1 MVDWSRTAGRE
12 VNSAKEA
19 CELYQKLR
27 RTSVPMYYQSRDRWI
42 DVMRHTM
49 VFTASFFDTHR
60 KVQQYAANVYV

>member
-12 VNSAKEA
+12 VNSAQEA

-42 DVMRHTM
+42 DVMRYTM
-49 VFTASFFDTHR
+49 VFTASLFDTHR
-60 KVQQYAANVYV
+60 KVQQDAANVYV

>member
-1 MVDWSRTAGRE
+1 MVDWSRTAGQE

-27 RTSVPMYYQSRDRWI
+27 WTSVPMYYQSRDPWI

-49 VFTASFFDTHR
+49 VFTASLFDIHR
-60 KVQQYAANVYV
+60 KVQ